1 MNCST
6 HIARPG
12 SSRLLPHRVA
22 LIVVMCFAMMTHAHD
37 GSVLVVGGGTSGV
50 ATALQ
55 CARLGVPVTLVEE
68 TTWLGG
74 MLTSAGVSAV
84 DGNNR
89 LPAGLWGEFRDALVR
104 HYGSLDALKTGW
116 VSHVMFEPHVG
127 DSIFKAWVAREP
139 LIIVYYSSRLKKL
152 ERDNKGEW
160 HVVIATPQGDEL
172 VQPAVVVDATELG
185 DVARQAGVPYDVGM
199 ESRADTGEDMAPERA
214 VPIIQDMT
222 YVAVLQ
228 DMGRDATIPCPKGY
242 DPARY
247 LCSAINERCT
257 SPSQPDRMWPVDKM
271 ITYGCLPNGKY
282 MINWPIEGNDYY
294 YNVVDATPLQ
304 REQALQQAKL
314 VTLGFVYFIQHELGY
329 SHLGIALDEYPT
341 LDHLPWYPYYRE
353 SRRIHGLVRFT
364 AQHITAPYD
373 QAMPLYRTTIAVGDY
388 PVDQHHD
395 RYEGNEPLPDLHF
408 HPVPSYGLPL
418 GTLIPVQA
426 DNLVVAEKSI
436 SVSNVVNGTTR
447 LQPVVLQI
455 GTAAGALAALA
466 VKGNCGVGQVPIR
479 SVQQA
484 VLDAGGYL
492 LPYLDVKRD
501 DPLFLSLQRMG
512 ATGIIRGEGRT
523 QGWSNETWVYPE
535 QDVTADE
542 LRRLYEYFG
551 VEAPSLG
558 QLVTGRDIKR
568 AVGIIAQRLRIAH
581 VPQPQ
586 GYDDGHAM
594 TRGDFAM
601 WIDHVLNP
609 FQRIAVDHNGIPQ
622 FNPQSP

>member
-1 MNCST
+1 MNCFT
-6 HIARPG
+6 PIARPV
-12 SSRLLPHRVA
+12 SSRLLTQRVA
-22 LIVVMCFAMMTHAHD
+22 LIVVMCVAMMTHAHD

-50 ATALQ
+50 AAALQ

-84 DGNNR
+84 DGNYR

-104 HYGSLDALKTGW
+104 HYGSLNALKTGW
-116 VSHVMFEPHVG
+116 VSNVMFEPHVG

-160 HVVIATPQGDEL
+160 HIVIATPQGDEL

-199 ESRADTGEDMAPERA
+199 ESRDDTGEDMAPERA

-228 DMGRDATIPCPKGY
+228 DMGRDATIPCPRGY
-242 DPARY
+242 DSTRY

-341 LDHLPWYPYYRE
+341 LDHLPWHPYYRE

-466 VKGNCGVGQVPIR
+466 VKGNCGVGKVPVR

-501 DPLFLSLQRMG
+501 DPLFLCLQRMG

-551 VEAPSLG
+551 VETQCLG
-558 QLVTGRDIKR
+558 QSVTGRDIKR
-568 AVGIIAQRLRIAH
+568 AVGIIAQRLGVAH

-586 GYDDGHAM
+586 GYDDDHAM

-609 FQRIAVDHNGIPQ
+609 FQRISVDHNGIPQ
-622 FNPQSP
+622 YNPQSP